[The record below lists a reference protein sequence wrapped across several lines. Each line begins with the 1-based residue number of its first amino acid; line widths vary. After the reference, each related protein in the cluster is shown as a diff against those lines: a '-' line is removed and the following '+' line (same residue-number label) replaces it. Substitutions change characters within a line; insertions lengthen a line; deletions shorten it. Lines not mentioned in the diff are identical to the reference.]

1 MTAKKTGSAK
11 TEGKKAEARE
21 SYKKTGRF
29 DKRKADELRPMEMS
43 IGILSNCDGSARVKV
58 GETIAI
64 AGVYGPKKCRPKHEE
79 LKDKLL
85 IKCYYDLVSFSV
97 PDRARPGPSRRSTEL
112 GMVIKNALEKSI
124 FTEYYPRS
132 MVEIFIEVVQA
143 DAGSRCASLI
153 AASLALADAG
163 IEMKELVPAVACGK
177 IDDLICV
184 DLTKAEEDVHD
195 GGGATDIPIA
205 YLPKQDEITLLQLDG
220 KISKDELV
228 EAIKMGITACKKIHE
243 QMKQAIVKKYE
254 KR

>member
-1 MTAKKTGSAK
+1 MSAK
-11 TEGKKAEARE
+11 IKENNEKNV
-21 SYKKTGRF
+21 SYSKTGRF
-29 DKRKADELRPMEMS
+29 DGRKANELRPMEMS
-43 IGILSNCDGSARVKV
+43 IGILPNCNGSARVKI

-64 AGVYGPKKCRPKHEE
+64 AGVYGPKKSRPKHEE

-85 IKCYYDLVSFSV
+85 IRCYYDLVSFSV

-112 GMVIKNALEKSI
+112 GMVIKNALEKAI

-132 MVEIFIEVVQA
+132 MVEIFVEVVQA

-163 IEMKELVPAVACGK
+163 IEMKDLMPAVACGK

-184 DLTKAEEDVHD
+184 DLTKAEEDVHT

-205 YLPKQDEITLLQLDG
+205 YIPSTGEITLLQLDG
-220 KISKDELV
+220 KITKEELV
-228 EAIKMGITACKKIHE
+228 SAIKMGTIACKDIYK
-243 QMKQAIVKKYE
+243 QMKQAIINKYE

>member
-1 MTAKKTGSAK
+1 MTAKKT
-11 TEGKKAEARE
+11 EGKRL
-21 SYKKTGRF
+21 SYKTTGRF
-29 DKRKADELRPMEMS
+29 DKRKANEMRPIEMS
-43 IGILSNCDGSARVKV
+43 IGLLPNCSGSARVKV

-64 AGVYGPKKCRPKHEE
+64 AGVYGPKKTRPKHEE

-85 IKCYYDLVSFSV
+85 IRCYYDLVSFSV

-112 GMVIKNALEKSI
+112 GMVIKNALERSV

-132 MVEIFIEVVQA
+132 MVEVFIEVVQA
-143 DAGSRCASLI
+143 DAGSRCASII

-163 IEMKELVPAVACGK
+163 IEMRDLMPAVACGK

-195 GGGATDIPIA
+195 GEGATDIPIA
-205 YLPKQDEITLLQLDG
+205 YLPSTDEITLLQLDG
-220 KISKDELV
+220 NISKEELGQ
-228 EAIKMGITACKKIHE
+228 ALKMGIVACKEIHN
-243 QMKQAIVKKYE
+243 QMKQTIINKYQ

>member
-1 MTAKKTGSAK
+1 MTAKKSEEK
-11 TEGKKAEARE
+11 SEKRI
-21 SYKKTGRF
+21 SYKTSGRF
-29 DKRKADELRPMEMS
+29 DKRKADEVRPMEMS
-43 IGILSNCDGSARVKV
+43 IGVLPNCNGSARVKV

-64 AGVYGPKKCRPKHEE
+64 AGVYGPKKSRPKHEE

-85 IKCYYDLVSFSV
+85 IRCYYDLVSFSV

-112 GMVIKNALEKSI
+112 GMVIKNALERSI

-163 IEMKELVPAVACGK
+163 IEMKDLMPAVACGK

-184 DLTKAEEDVHD
+184 DLTKAEELFHQFLE
-195 GGGATDIPIA
+195 
-205 YLPKQDEITLLQLDG
+205 YTL
-220 KISKDELV
+220 
-228 EAIKMGITACKKIHE
+228 
-243 QMKQAIVKKYE
+243 
-254 KR
+254 

>member
-1 MTAKKTGSAK
+1 MTAKKTGEK
-11 TEGKKAEARE
+11 RL
-21 SYKKTGRF
+21 SYKTTGRF
-29 DKRKADELRPMEMS
+29 DKRKANEMRPIEMS
-43 IGILSNCDGSARVKV
+43 IGLLPNCSGSARVKV

-64 AGVYGPKKCRPKHEE
+64 AGVYGPKKTRPKHEE

-85 IKCYYDLVSFSV
+85 IRCYYDLVSFSV

-112 GMVIKNALEKSI
+112 GMVIKNALERSV

-132 MVEIFIEVVQA
+132 MVEVFIEVVQA
-143 DAGSRCASLI
+143 DAGSRCASII

-163 IEMKELVPAVACGK
+163 IEMRDLMPAVACGK

-195 GGGATDIPIA
+195 GEGATDIPIA
-205 YLPKQDEITLLQLDG
+205 YLPSTDEITLLQLDG
-220 KISKDELV
+220 NISKEELGQ
-228 EAIKMGITACKKIHE
+228 ALKMGIAACKEIHK
-243 QMKQAIVKKYE
+243 QMKQTIINKYQ